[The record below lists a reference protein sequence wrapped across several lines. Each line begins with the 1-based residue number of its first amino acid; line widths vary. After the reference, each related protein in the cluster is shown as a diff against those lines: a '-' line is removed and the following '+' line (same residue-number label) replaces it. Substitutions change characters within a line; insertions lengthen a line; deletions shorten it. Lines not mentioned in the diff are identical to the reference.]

1 MSSNLI
7 CIKVLVSSFLYLIV
21 LKTLSG
27 CQKIVINLILFLVV
41 GKEKKKAITLQDR
54 QFRGLDSLIVFWTC
68 GIHSGN
74 FTHLITVSS
83 FIHSLNQI
91 LLFPRTVLSTKDV
104 KLKDRIS
111 PSRVSH
117 SDAKVFAGGYD
128 RHPLG
133 LRDLSEKGT
142 LTVLGCQCRIWEMAP
157 SEPP

>member
-1 MSSNLI
+1 M
-7 CIKVLVSSFLYLIV
+7 
-21 LKTLSG
+21 
-27 CQKIVINLILFLVV
+27 
-41 GKEKKKAITLQDR
+41 
-54 QFRGLDSLIVFWTC
+54 
-68 GIHSGN
+68 
-74 FTHLITVSS
+74 
-83 FIHSLNQI
+83 
-91 LLFPRTVLSTKDV
+91 LSTKDV

-157 SEPP
+157 SEPPLKRVKGSSGNLGQGQRLERASESLDVVTGCTHWSGAGGGWGR